1 MFVLGL
7 LVIKCLNFCF
17 SKRVFI
23 SPSLLKDNFTGYS
36 ILSWH
41 VFSLNTKYIT
51 LFLFTWFL
59 IRILLLSLY
68 LFLCNNNS
76 YSFFCLLPRYS
87 LCLGFLQLEYDT
99 PSSNFLFICLFVV
112 WYLAYFLFELLA
124 SVVWPFV
131 INFAKLRHY
140 YFCSL
145 FLLFWHTNYALVICI
160 VLGGFV
166 LFIYLFFIFLS
177 AFLLWEALIDY
188 VQIY

>member
-17 SKRVFI
+17 SKRVVI

-41 VFSLNTKYIT
+41 VFSLNTKYAT

-68 LFLCNNNS
+68 LFLCNNNG
-76 YSFFCLLPRYS
+76 YSLFCLLPRYS
-87 LCLGFLQLEYDT
+87 LCLGFLQVEYDI

-112 WYLAYFLFELLA
+112 WYLAYFLFKLLA
-124 SVVWPFV
+124 SVAWHLSLIWKAQALILLFPFSFFLAYQFC
-131 INFAKLRHY
+131 ICYTHSSWR
-140 YFCSL
+140 FCSV
-145 FLLFWHTNYALVICI
+145 Y
-160 VLGGFV
+160 
-166 LFIYLFFIFLS
+166 LFIIHFSLS
-177 AFLLWEALIDY
+177 ISALGSFD
-188 VQIY
+188 